1 MYSYRTGTPNK
12 QMVLHRCY
20 MKYGHWL
27 VEVTISMKYGHW
39 LVEGTISMEY
49 EYQRGDRTLSL
60 NIADQFVM

>member
-20 MKYGHWL
+20 
-27 VEVTISMKYGHW
+27 MKYGHW